1 MQKGQ
6 GRTKVKD
13 AGELPDRLVSISD
26 SGGQAA
32 EAYRTLRTSLLY
44 SIVDNPPKVLV
55 VTSPGQREG
64 KSTTCANLAVSLAQ
78 AEKSVVLVDCDLRK
92 PVVHG
97 IFNLRNSRG
106 VVDAMVDEEGLFS
119 HLQSPVSNLKVLTSG
134 PVPPNP
140 TELLGSERFANLIK
154 TLRETFDYV
163 LIDAPPV
170 QLVSDPAI
178 IAAQADGV
186 VLVFDSQNTR
196 KLSAKRAIRTLE
208 SVGAKVIGTVMN
220 NVKPS
225 RDGTYGGYSYSYGD
239 EPEGYESGDRS

>member
-1 MQKGQ
+1 MPKSQS
-6 GRTKVKD
+6 RTKAKD
-13 AGELPDRLVSISD
+13 AGDPLNRLVSISD
-26 SGGQAA
+26 PAGQAA

-44 SIVDNPPKVLV
+44 SIVDRPPRVVV

-78 AEKSVVLVDCDLRK
+78 AGKSVVLIDCDLRK

-97 IFNLRNSRG
+97 IFNLRNG
-106 VVDAMVDEEGLFS
+106 KGLVDAMVGDKEIADLL
-119 HLQSPVSNLKVLTSG
+119 HSPVGNLRVLTSG

-140 TELLGSERFANLIK
+140 TELLGSRRFTILIEK
-154 TLRETFDYV
+154 LRKTFDYV
-163 LIDAPPV
+163 LMDAPPV

-186 VLVFDSQNTR
+186 ILVFDAQSTR
-196 KLSAKRAIRTLE
+196 KLSARRSIRTLE

-220 NVKPS
+220 NVKAS

-239 EPEGYESGDRS
+239 LSEAAR